1 MWPFNR
7 QPPVETKSLAQP
19 DEDLLALLGA
29 TTTGTAAVSTSVALT
44 VPAVAAAVKTIAE
57 ACATLD
63 LTVKRKVDDAEEDVP
78 DFPALAMLTGQA
90 NPWTSGYEL
99 IRDLISQ
106 ALTSDKGG
114 LAWVN
119 KAGGTAREIIRYDGG
134 ILDVAYASD
143 GSGEPTYRL
152 NGQAVASDQIVHVRG
167 AFSKCPLTMCA
178 EAIGVA
184 HVLETHVAKLFTN
197 GARPGGLIKF
207 PAGVK
212 LGDGALAKMRAAWQS
227 AFGGHD
233 NGGKTAI
240 LWDGGDFL
248 PLTFSSVDAQLLELR
263 KFQITEV
270 ARAFRIPPQML
281 FELDRATWSNSE
293 QMAREFIRYTLMPW
307 LRALESAFN
316 RALLTDEER
325 GEYRFSFDVDDT
337 SQADLTARATAISTL
352 ISCRTLNPNE
362 AREWLGMPPRAG
374 GEEYA
379 NPNTGSN
386 QPGTTEPPANDNPKP
401 EKETPDEGGIQ
412 RRGT

>member
-7 QPPVETKSLAQP
+7 KQAAAIEQKSLAQP
-19 DEDLLALLGA
+19 DEDLLALLGVNV
-29 TTTGTAAVSTSVALT
+29 TGTAAVATSVALT

-57 ACATLD
+57 AAATLPI
-63 LTVKRKVDDAEEDVP
+63 TVKRCVDGVEEDVP
-78 DFPALAMLTGQA
+78 NFSALALLTNTA

-119 KAGGTAREIIRYDGG
+119 KAGGSAREIIRYDGG

-152 NGQAVASDQIVHVRG
+152 NGKVIPPDQIVHVRG
-167 AFSKCPLTMCA
+167 AFSKCPLTLCA

-184 HVLETHVAKLFTN
+184 HVLETHVANLFTN
-197 GARPGGLIKF
+197 GARPGGIIKF
-207 PAGVK
+207 PQGVK
-212 LGDGALAKMRAAWQS
+212 IGDTALGKMRTAWQQ
-227 AFGGHD
+227 AFGGAA
-233 NGGKTAI
+233 NTGKTAL

-263 KFQITEV
+263 KFQVIEV
-270 ARAFRIPPQML
+270 ARSFRIPPQML

-316 RALLTDEER
+316 RVLLTDEER
-325 GEYRFSFDVDDT
+325 GEYRFCFDLDDT

-352 ISCRTLNPNE
+352 ITARVLNANE
-362 AREWLGMPPRAG
+362 GRDWLGLPPRAG
-374 GEEYA
+374 GEAYE
-379 NPNTGSN
+379 NPAIT
-386 QPGTTEPPANDNPKP
+386 PGAAANDNRAPA
-401 EKETPDEGGIQ
+401 Q
-412 RRGT
+412 AAA